1 MLFRSEYKFGTGVV
15 RGLSWGTVTV
25 RAAVAS
31 SGGSFEI
38 GEYAVEYLRR
48 VSKRVRLFAAV
59 EGSED
64 ELELIGQAQVFLTP
78 NISLKLNNAV
88 GVTSK
93 ATDWAPEIGV
103 MISFSPRK
111 GAQ

>member
-1 MLFRSEYKFGTGVV
+1 M
-15 RGLSWGTVTV
+15 
-25 RAAVAS
+25 
-31 SGGSFEI
+31 
-38 GEYAVEYLRR
+38 
-48 VSKRVRLFAAV
+48 
-59 EGSED
+59 
-64 ELELIGQAQVFLTP
+64 TP